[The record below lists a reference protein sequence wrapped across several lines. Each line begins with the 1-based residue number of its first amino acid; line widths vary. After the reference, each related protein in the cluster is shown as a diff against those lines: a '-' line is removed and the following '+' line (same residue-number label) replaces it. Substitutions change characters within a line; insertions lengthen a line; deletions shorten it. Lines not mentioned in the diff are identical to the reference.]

1 MGKKEK
7 KTKKKGKRQRTG
19 RKHESVKIWQ
29 KYEVKGEEVF
39 RKNKFCPRCGEGV
52 WLSEQKDRSYC
63 GKCGYTSFRPV
74 KKHEEKSSEKPAENR
89 TEEKKP
95 GEEKTE
101 EKADEKQAEEKPE
114 EEKPTE

>member
-7 KTKKKGKRQRTG
+7 KTRKKGKRERRG

-29 KYEVKGEEVF
+29 KYELRGEEVS

-63 GKCGYTSFRPV
+63 GKCGYTSFGGA
-74 KKHEEKSSEKPAENR
+74 KKPEEKPAENA

-95 GEEKTE
+95 EEEKTE
-101 EKADEKQAEEKPE
+101 EEKHSE
-114 EEKPTE
+114 